1 MDEHLGG
8 DVVVAGFLEK
18 SKFSW
23 IAFCDYLV
31 MTSAYKGKGKF
42 ETYPS
47 VPFLDKIY

>member
-1 MDEHLGG
+1 MLPR
-8 DVVVAGFLEK
+8 FTRK

-42 ETYPS
+42 EKPAPS
-47 VPFLDKIY
+47 MLFLDEIY